1 MGGGGGARGQRLT
14 SEDKVT
20 GGKKE
25 GENWRAVPPSTC
37 DQVALKPLPLMEPSV
52 RILTNMVLP
61 AAGTLCTVV

>member
-1 MGGGGGARGQRLT
+1 MGGGADKRGQGLA
-14 SEDKVT
+14 SEDKVM

-52 RILTNMVLP
+52 RILINMVLP
-61 AAGTLCTVV
+61 AAGTLCTVA